1 METFNLGAVL
11 FGLLLFA
18 WLGYAVP
25 RIAERRELMG
35 RAQRADAS
43 HDTTTGRDLSAT
55 ARSRRRTREVHAPMA
70 DNRLLSR
77 PSDPTRRPR
86 FEEPVRVELESFDEP
101 APSRSRSL
109 LRGVLVGLTGV
120 SVAGLVLAVTGV
132 IAWWIPVVPAVALVA
147 FVLGLRRAELVRRER
162 ARRDASRARRART
175 LAATAPVEVESAPAE
190 VVEPVPAAPI
200 AQTPTD
206 VERAIARPAPAAREW
221 TPRPVPRPAYA
232 LRGDVEDLATRHHA
246 HRESVLG
253 ISTAYEDEDVEAD
266 EAVREE
272 LESAAPAADLDLDA
286 ILARRRG
293 A

>member
-35 RAQRADAS
+35 RAQRVDAS
-43 HDTTTGRDLSAT
+43 HDTTTGRDLSAA

-86 FEEPVRVELESFDEP
+86 FEEPVRVELEAFDEP

-109 LRGVLVGLTGV
+109 LRGLLVGLTGV
-120 SVAGLVLAVTGV
+120 SIAAVVLAVTGV
-132 IAWWIPVVPAVALVA
+132 ITWWIPVVPAVALVA
-147 FVLGLRRAELVRRER
+147 FVLVLRRAELVRRER
-162 ARRDASRARRART
+162 ARREASRVRRARA
-175 LAATAPVEVESAPAE
+175 LAVAEPAESEPAPEVTAEPEPVARVTETPADVEVA
-190 VVEPVPAAPI
+190 I
-200 AQTPTD
+200 AQ
-206 VERAIARPAPAAREW
+206 PAPSAREW
-221 TPRPVPRPAYA
+221 TPRPVPRPTYA
-232 LRGDVEDLATRHHA
+232 LRGDVEDLASRHIL
-246 HRESVLG
+246 HRASVLG
-253 ISTAYEDEDVEAD
+253 VSTAYEDEDVETD